1 MTDSDTLL
9 LQRFCQTRD
18 PEAFSEIVRLYASVV
33 YGTCKRIVNDSDLAA
48 DISQETFFQLLRSAA
63 DVSGSL
69 AGWLHT
75 VATRKAIDRVRK
87 DSARKAR
94 ELEYS
99 GTRLH
104 EAQTWHEVSPYVDE
118 ALGQIDDQLRQ
129 VLVKHFLEGQTT
141 RQVAESLGCSQAT
154 VSRKVSAGLGSLR
167 AVLKKRGIIV
177 AAISL
182 SGLMAQNAA
191 QAAPAVLVA
200 ELGKMSL
207 AAGGTVAASAAAT
220 AITAIKVKI
229 VTAVAVAAIGTGAV
243 VTYNIVT
250 KPSQPEA
257 PQTVTAVDRT
267 PTESKVQP
275 ADQVDNISDQ
285 EWIAFWEDV
294 AAEEKAA
301 KPAPAPIIAEYEEPE
316 PEPESK
322 LQAQEPQDTATP
334 PVAVPREAMGGRVSR
349 WRGED
354 SNEHEQPPRYG
365 AGGYGGTR
373 SSSKTAPSNRKT
385 PLRFS
390 ITKGSKD
397 EQDQDTQRQKN

>member
-1 MTDSDTLL
+1 VTDSDTLL

-167 AVLKKRGIIV
+167 AVLKKRGIII

-207 AAGGTVAASAAAT
+207 AAGGTVATSAAAT

-229 VTAVAVAAIGTGAV
+229 VTAVAVVAIGTGAV
-243 VTYNIVT
+243 VTYNIAT
-250 KPSQPEA
+250 KPPQPEA
-257 PQTVTAVDRT
+257 PQTVTIVDRT

-275 ADQVDNISDQ
+275 AEPVDNITDQ
-285 EWIAFWEDV
+285 EWIAFLEEV
-294 AAEEKAA
+294 EAEEKAA
-301 KPAPAPIIAEYEEPE
+301 KNSSTVVAAEVYEQPELEPE
-316 PEPESK
+316 PKEQQPPEPDPTPGAGTWRAVGGMRVSASSQPEDPND
-322 LQAQEPQDTATP
+322 QDQPPQS
-334 PVAVPREAMGGRVSR
+334 RSRSSSGGRMRRSRGMMGGRT
-349 WRGED
+349 D
-354 SNEHEQPPRYG
+354 
-365 AGGYGGTR
+365 GGYNPDATSDPSR
-373 SSSKTAPSNRKT
+373 S
-385 PLRFS
+385 
-390 ITKGSKD
+390 
-397 EQDQDTQRQKN
+397 Q